1 MFEKLSPKGRRI
13 LFNSIVA
20 FAIMLF
26 IIGFIIGKHDE
37 SNAESANNELQNN
50 VEEKTNVANDKL
62 KNFNEDKKT
71 KKEEAEPMDEYEE
84 EDPADDVEEQE
95 INTLEDYFSKDEI
108 KKAKQTSEKFVSTYY
123 PFDGDNPTK
132 NADKAIKYCTDKLKQ
147 ELTNQITRPT
157 NDFYSRKTKEISVY
171 EPYKSKK
178 DEMVFNVRVTG
189 EVYNAKGKKVRTEN
203 VEYQLVLVPD
213 GDTFKVDEYLYSSLR

>member
-26 IIGFIIGKHDE
+26 IIGFIIGKHNE

-71 KKEEAEPMDEYEE
+71 KK
-84 EDPADDVEEQE
+84 EEQE